1 MSYIDAMPSIL
12 NSLLAFIAAI
22 ALLVAI
28 HEFGHYAVA
37 RLFGVKVLR
46 YSIGFGQVLWSR
58 RAGADQTEYCVSAIP
73 LGGYVKLLDERDCA
87 VSYAERGRAFN
98 RQSGSVR
105 MAILFAGPAF
115 NLVFAVLAY
124 ALMFMNGVPGI
135 KPVIGVVEPG
145 SVAASAGLREGDTI
159 VSVGERSVLTWE
171 SATLG
176 ILDELLANG
185 EIRLHV
191 TEQNPAG
198 SSELRQVVFQTAG
211 RESELTEP
219 GQLFVK
225 LGFKPWAPVPDAV
238 IGELVPGG
246 PAERAGMQSGDRVL
260 AVDGIAV
267 DSWSEWVE
275 LIRARPGQRIEV
287 SLLRGE
293 EALDLAVDVDSA
305 DRDAGRIGRIG
316 AAVLLAPGAFDYMR
330 AEERYAPIDALQR
343 ATLRTWEMSV
353 LTLRMIWRMLVGDV
367 SVKNISGPINIAQYA
382 GYSASIGLSA
392 FLGFLAVVSISLGVL
407 NLLPVPMLDG
417 GQIVYTLAE
426 QLKGSPLSERA
437 QMIGQQV
444 GIGLLLLL
452 MSFAFYNDISRL
464 LG

>member
-1 MSYIDAMPSIL
+1 MPTIL

-22 ALLVAI
+22 ALLVAV

-58 RAGADQTEYCVSAIP
+58 RAGADQTEYCLSAIP

-87 VSYAERGRAFN
+87 VSFAERGRAFN
-98 RQSGSVR
+98 RQSGPVR
-105 MAILFAGPAF
+105 MAVLFAGPAF

-124 ALMFMNGVPGI
+124 TLMFMHGVPGI
-135 KPVIGVVEPG
+135 KPVIGAVDPG
-145 SVAASAGLREGDTI
+145 SVAASAGLSEGDTI
-159 VSVGERSVLTWE
+159 VSVGTRRVLTWE

-176 ILDELLANG
+176 MLDELLTNG
-185 EIRLHV
+185 AIRLDV
-191 TEQNPAG
+191 SWRNGAESPAV
-198 SSELRQVVFQTAG
+198 RRVVLQTAG
-211 RESELTEP
+211 LESELTEP

-225 LGFKPWAPVPDAV
+225 LGFRPWRPVPDAV
-238 IGELVPGG
+238 IGELVAGG
-246 PAERAGMQSGDRVL
+246 PAERAGIQSGDRVL

-267 DSWSEWVE
+267 GNWAEWVE
-275 LIRARPGQRIEV
+275 MIRARPGQRIEV
-287 SLLRGE
+287 KLERAE
-293 EALDLAVDVDSA
+293 EELDLPVDVEAVDS
-305 DRDAGRIGRIG
+305 DAGSIGRIG
-316 AAVLLAPGAFDYMR
+316 AAVLLSPGEFDSMR
-330 AEERYAPIDALQR
+330 AEERYAPLEALQR
-343 ATLRTWEMSV
+343 ASVRTWEMSA

-382 GYSASIGLSA
+382 GYSASIGISA

>member
-1 MSYIDAMPSIL
+1 MPSIL
-12 NSLLAFIAAI
+12 NSLIAFIAAI

-58 RAGADQTEYCVSAIP
+58 RAGVDQTEYCLSAIP

-87 VSYAERGRAFN
+87 VSFAERERAFN

-115 NLVFAVLAY
+115 NLLFAVLAY

-135 KPVIGVVEPG
+135 KPVIGAVEPG
-145 SVAASAGLREGDTI
+145 SVAARAGLREGNTI
-159 VSVGERSVLTWE
+159 VSVGQQRVLTWE

-176 ILDELLANG
+176 ILDELLTNG
-185 EIRLHV
+185 SISLELSEKSPAGRPEIRQAVL
-191 TEQNPAG
+191 
-198 SSELRQVVFQTAG
+198 QTAG
-211 RESELTEP
+211 LESELTEP

-225 LGFKPWAPVPDAV
+225 LGFKPWTPVPDAV
-238 IGELVPGG
+238 IGELVAGG
-246 PAERAGMQSGDRVL
+246 PAERAGMRSGDRVL

-267 DSWSEWVE
+267 DSWVQWVE
-275 LIRARPGQRIEV
+275 LIRARPGQRIDVRLE
-287 SLLRGE
+287 RAGKE
-293 EALDLAVDVDSA
+293 QELAVDVETVDGDTGS
-305 DRDAGRIGRIG
+305 IGRIG
-316 AAVLLAPGAFDYMR
+316 AAVLLSPGEFDDMR
-330 AEERYAPIDALQR
+330 AEERYTPINALQR
-343 ATLRTWEMSV
+343 AVIRTWDMSA

-444 GIGLLLLL
+444 GLGLLLLL
-452 MSFAFYNDISRL
+452 MTFAFYNDISRL

>member
-1 MSYIDAMPSIL
+1 MPTIL

-22 ALLVAI
+22 ALLVAV

-58 RAGADQTEYCVSAIP
+58 RAGADQTEYCLSAIP

-87 VSYAERGRAFN
+87 VSFAERGRAFN
-98 RQSGSVR
+98 RQPGSVR
-105 MAILFAGPAF
+105 MAVLFAGPAF

-124 ALMFMNGVPGI
+124 TLMFMNGVPGI
-135 KPVIGVVEPG
+135 KPVIGAVDAG
-145 SVAASAGLREGDTI
+145 SVAARAGLREGDTI
-159 VSVGERSVLTWE
+159 VAVGTQRVLTWE

-176 ILDELLANG
+176 MLDELLANG
-185 EIRLHV
+185 PIRLDV
-191 TEQNPAG
+191 SEKIRDRSPAV
-198 SSELRQVVFQTAG
+198 RQVVLQTAG
-211 RESELTEP
+211 LESELTEP

-225 LGFKPWAPVPDAV
+225 LGFKPWRPVPDAV
-238 IGELVPGG
+238 IGELVAGG

-267 DSWSEWVE
+267 DNWAEWVE
-275 LIRARPGQRIEV
+275 MIRARPGQRIEV
-287 SLLRGE
+287 ELQRAE
-293 EALDLAVDVDSA
+293 EELDLAVDVEAVDS
-305 DRDAGRIGRIG
+305 DAGSIGRIG
-316 AAVLLAPGAFDYMR
+316 AAVLLSPGEFDSMR
-330 AEERYAPIDALQR
+330 AEERYAPLEALQR
-343 ATLRTWEMSV
+343 ATVRTWEMSA

-382 GYSASIGLSA
+382 GYSASIGISA

>member
-1 MSYIDAMPSIL
+1 MSYIDAMPAIL
-12 NSLLAFIAAI
+12 HSLFAFIAAI

-58 RAGADQTEYCVSAIP
+58 RAGVDQTEYCLSAIP

-87 VSYAERGRAFN
+87 VSFAERERAFN

-115 NLVFAVLAY
+115 NLLFAVLAY

-135 KPVIGVVEPG
+135 KPVIGAVEPG
-145 SVAASAGLREGDTI
+145 SVAARAGLREGNTI
-159 VSVGERSVLTWE
+159 VSVGQQRVLTWE

-176 ILDELLANG
+176 ILDELLTNG
-185 EIRLHV
+185 SISLELSEKSPAGRPEIRQAVL
-191 TEQNPAG
+191 
-198 SSELRQVVFQTAG
+198 QTAG
-211 RESELTEP
+211 LESELTEP

-225 LGFKPWAPVPDAV
+225 LGFKPWTPVPDAV
-238 IGELVPGG
+238 IGELVAGG
-246 PAERAGMQSGDRVL
+246 PAERAGMRSGDRVL

-267 DSWSEWVE
+267 DSWVQWVE
-275 LIRARPGQRIEV
+275 LIRARPGQRIDVRLE
-287 SLLRGE
+287 RAGKE
-293 EALDLAVDVDSA
+293 QELAVDVETVDGDTGS
-305 DRDAGRIGRIG
+305 IGRIG
-316 AAVLLAPGAFDYMR
+316 AAVLLSPGEFDDMR
-330 AEERYAPIDALQR
+330 AEERYTPINALQR
-343 ATLRTWEMSV
+343 AVIRTWDMSA

-444 GIGLLLLL
+444 GLGLLLLL
-452 MSFAFYNDISRL
+452 MTFAFYNDISRL

>member
-1 MSYIDAMPSIL
+1 MPSIL
-12 NSLLAFIAAI
+12 NSLLAFVAAI

-28 HEFGHYAVA
+28 HEYGHYLVA
-37 RLFGVKVLR
+37 RLAGVKVLR

-58 RAGADQTEYCVSAIP
+58 RAGPDQTEYCVSAIP

-87 VSYAERGRAFN
+87 VSFAERGRAFN
-98 RQSGSVR
+98 RQSGPVR

-124 ALMFMNGVPGI
+124 TLMFMHGVPGI
-135 KPVIGVVEPG
+135 RPVIGAVEPD
-145 SVAASAGLREGDTI
+145 SLAASAGLREGDTI
-159 VSVGERSVLTWE
+159 VAVGGRPVRTWE

-185 EIRLHV
+185 SIGLEV
-191 TEQNPAG
+191 SGKDAAG
-198 SSELRQVVFQTAG
+198 SPAPRAVVLQTAG
-211 RESELTEP
+211 RESRLTEP
-219 GQLFVK
+219 GKLFVE
-225 LGFKPWAPVPDAV
+225 LGFEPWKPVPDAV
-238 IGELVPGG
+238 IGELTAGG
-246 PAERAGMQSGDRVL
+246 PAERAGMQPGDRVL
-260 AVDGIAV
+260 AVDGLAV
-267 DSWSEWVE
+267 DNWPHWVE
-275 LIRARPGQRIEV
+275 LVRARPAQVVDVRLQRN
-287 SLLRGE
+287 S
-293 EALDLAVDVDSA
+293 EALDLAIEIEAVDTDS
-305 DRDAGRIGRIG
+305 GRIGRIG
-316 AAVLLAPGAFDYMR
+316 ATVQVSPGQFDHMR
-330 AEERYAPIDALQR
+330 AEERYTPVSALQR
-343 ATLRTWEMSV
+343 ATVRTWEMSI
-353 LTLRMIWRMLVGDV
+353 LTLRMIWRMVVGDV

-382 GYSASIGLSA
+382 GYSASIGVSA

-426 QLKGSPLSERA
+426 QIKGSPLSERA

-444 GIGLLLLL
+444 GLGLLLLL

>member
-1 MSYIDAMPSIL
+1 ML

-28 HEFGHYAVA
+28 HEFGHYSVA

-58 RAGADQTEYCVSAIP
+58 RAGADQTEYCLSAIP

-87 VSYAERGRAFN
+87 VSFAERGRAFN
-98 RQSGSVR
+98 RQSGAVR
-105 MAILFAGPAF
+105 MAVLFAGPAF

-124 ALMFMNGVPGI
+124 TLMFMHGVPGI
-135 KPVIGVVEPG
+135 KPVVGTVEPG
-145 SVAASAGLREGDTI
+145 SIAANAGLREGDTI
-159 VSVGERSVLTWE
+159 VSVGGQHVLTWE

-185 EIRLHV
+185 TIRLDV
-191 TEQNPAG
+191 SVGEAAG
-198 SSELRQVVFQTAG
+198 SGSRQLLLQAAG

-219 GQLFVK
+219 GRLFAG

-238 IGELVPGG
+238 IGELVAGG
-246 PAERAGMQSGDRVL
+246 PAERAGLMSGDRVL
-260 AVDGIAV
+260 AVDGIPV
-267 DSWSEWVE
+267 DSWADWVE
-275 LIRARPGQRIEV
+275 LVRARPGQLADVRL
-287 SLLRGE
+287 SRGGE
-293 EALDLAVDVDSA
+293 ELDLAVEIEAVDS
-305 DRDAGRIGRIG
+305 DAGRIGRIG
-316 AAVLLAPGAFDYMR
+316 AAVLLSPGQFDDMR
-330 AEERYAPIDALQR
+330 AEERLAPVQALQR
-343 ATLRTWEMSV
+343 ATVRTWEMSV
-353 LTLRMIWRMLVGDV
+353 LTVRMIWRMLVGDV

-392 FLGFLAVVSISLGVL
+392 FLSFLAVVSISLGVL

-444 GIGLLLLL
+444 GLGLLLLL

>member
-1 MSYIDAMPSIL
+1 MPSIL
-12 NSLLAFIAAI
+12 ISLLAFLAAI
-22 ALLVAI
+22 ALLVAV
-28 HEFGHYAVA
+28 HEFGHYSVA

-58 RAGADQTEYCVSAIP
+58 RAGADQTEYCLSAIP

-87 VSYAERGRAFN
+87 VSFAERDRAFN
-98 RQSGSVR
+98 RQSGLTR

-115 NLVFAVLAY
+115 NLVFALLAY
-124 ALMFMNGVPGI
+124 TLMFMHGVPGI
-135 KPVIGVVEPG
+135 RPVVGVVELE

-159 VSVGERSVLTWE
+159 VSVGGRPVLTWE

-185 EIRLHV
+185 AIRLEV
-191 TEQNPAG
+191 SGEGTTDPAF
-198 SSELRQVVFQTAG
+198 RQVVLQAGG

-219 GQLFVK
+219 GRLFGG
-225 LGFKPWAPVPDAV
+225 LGFKPWAPKADAV
-238 IGELVPGG
+238 IGKLTAGG

-260 AVDGIAV
+260 TVDGVAV
-267 DSWSEWVE
+267 DSWAEWVE
-275 LIRARPGQRIEV
+275 LVRARPGRSIEV
-287 SLLRGE
+287 RLLRGADE
-293 EALDLAVDVDSA
+293 LELAVDVEAVDS
-305 DRDAGRIGRIG
+305 DAGQIGRIG
-316 AAVLLAPGAFDYMR
+316 AAVLLSPGAFDHMR
-330 AEERYAPIDALQR
+330 AEERYAPIEALQR
-343 ATLRTWEMSV
+343 ATAKTWEMSV

-382 GYSASIGLSA
+382 GYSASIGVSA

-426 QLKGSPLSERA
+426 QIKGSPLSERA

-444 GIGLLLLL
+444 GLGLLLLL

>member
-12 NSLLAFIAAI
+12 NSLLAFIVAI

-28 HEFGHYAVA
+28 HEFGHYAIA

-87 VSYAERGRAFN
+87 VSFAERGRAFN

-159 VSVGERSVLTWE
+159 VSVGEQAVLTWE

-198 SSELRQVVFQTAG
+198 SSELRQVVLQTAG

-246 PAERAGMQSGDRVL
+246 PAERAGMRSGDRVL

-267 DSWSEWVE
+267 DSWPEWVE

-293 EALDLAVDVDSA
+293 EALDLAVDVDST
-305 DRDAGRIGRIG
+305 DSDAGRIGRIG

-343 ATLRTWEMSV
+343 ATVRTWEMSV

-426 QLKGSPLSERA
+426 QLKGSPVSERA

>member
-12 NSLLAFIAAI
+12 NSLFAFVAAI

-58 RAGADQTEYCVSAIP
+58 RAGADQTEYCISAIP

-87 VSYAERGRAFN
+87 VSYAERDRAFN
-98 RQSGSVR
+98 RQPGTAR
-105 MAILFAGPAF
+105 IAILFAGPAF

-124 ALMFMNGVPGI
+124 TLMFMNGVPGI
-135 KPVIGVVEPG
+135 KPVIGLVEPG

-159 VSVGERSVLTWE
+159 IAVGTQRVMTWE

-185 EIRLHV
+185 VIRLDV
-191 TEQNPAG
+191 SGRAQMEQSAPRRVI
-198 SSELRQVVFQTAG
+198 LQTAG

-225 LGFKPWAPVPDAV
+225 LGFKPWAPRPDAI
-238 IGELVPGG
+238 IGELVAGG

-260 AVDGIAV
+260 AVDGLAV
-267 DSWSEWVE
+267 ESWAEWVAAV
-275 LIRARPGQRIEV
+275 RARPGQRIEV
-287 SLLRGE
+287 TLLRA
-293 EALDLAVDVDSA
+293 EAELDLVIDVETVSSDE
-305 DRDAGRIGRIG
+305 GPVGRIG
-316 AAVLLAPGAFDYMR
+316 AAVLLSPGEFDSMR
-330 AEERYAPIDALQR
+330 ADERYAPVEALQR
-343 ATLRTWEMSV
+343 ATVRTWEMSV

-392 FLGFLAVVSISLGVL
+392 FLSFLAVVSISLGVL

-426 QLKGSPLSERA
+426 QVKGSPLSERA
-437 QMIGQQV
+437 QMVGQQI

-452 MSFAFYNDISRL
+452 MSFAFYNDIARL